1 MRTLGRAA
9 IDPRPRLSPGGADPQ
24 VSPSRLR
31 GLVPH
36 RPPQVWSAESTSIPL
51 RPGCMSLVARL
62 DGYRRSGV
70 AWHRAPTMDGAWGV
84 SARAEARAHG
94 HPERCTTAQGAP
106 LTALAFTTR
115 LTVAPVA
122 MRRDGRGRVCDH
134 RCVER

>member
-1 MRTLGRAA
+1 
-9 IDPRPRLSPGGADPQ
+9 
-24 VSPSRLR
+24 
-31 GLVPH
+31 
-36 RPPQVWSAESTSIPL
+36 
-51 RPGCMSLVARL
+51 MSHVARL
-62 DGYRRSGV
+62 DGSRRSVV

-84 SARAEARAHG
+84 TARAEARAHG

-115 LTVAPVA
+115 VTVAPVA